1 MTIELAIDD
10 RTSDRSTHAEP
21 MRTRPGQAGPTVGV
35 RPIPRSAPP
44 ALSWSMRAP
53 VPAHERHPE
62 LPWLVETE
70 PARAT
75 FGSEDPEGIRAEEID
90 ADDTAGEDETA
101 GARCRAV
108 AELPDATAWSTWLAQ
123 LIVEVVH
130 GRRPAS
136 QLARWSEEAVLATVV
151 LRARQLRAPA
161 SGRPRRRIERTGGA
175 SLGSVRVQQP
185 CAEAVEAS
193 AVIRGPRCS
202 ALAFRLEARGE
213 RWLCTAVDFG
223 PQTPHPA

>member
-1 MTIELAIDD
+1 MTTELAIDD
-10 RTSDRSTHAEP
+10 RTSDRSTHSEP
-21 MRTRPGQAGPTVGV
+21 TRTRPRGTGPTVGV

-44 ALSWSMRAP
+44 ALSWSVPTP

-62 LPWLVETE
+62 LPWLDETE

-75 FGSEDPEGIRAEEID
+75 LGLADPAEIHAE
-90 ADDTAGEDETA
+90 DTAAEAETA
-101 GARCRAV
+101 AAHCPAAV
-108 AELPDATAWSTWLAQ
+108 ELPDATAWSTWLAQ

-136 QLARWSEEAVLATVV
+136 QLARWTEEAVLATVL

-161 SGRPRRRIERTGGA
+161 SGRPPRTIERTGGA
-175 SLGSVRVQQP
+175 SLASVRIQQP
-185 CAEAVEAS
+185 CGEAVEAS

-223 PQTPHPA
+223 PQTPQPT